1 MPITV
6 LMGSQRRERRA
17 RALLALVLFVVI
29 TVVRFATRSD
39 GHDDITLLYVL
50 PVALLAVS
58 YGVRGG
64 VLGACL
70 GLGVFAIWATSHDI
84 DVGVVGYLTRT
95 TAIVIFGGLAGFL
108 SDRQAQVGRTN
119 TRWFE
124 MSNDMLAEA
133 DLHGHFTR
141 LNAQWQR
148 RLGWTPEELMARP
161 MLDFVHPDDVESTA
175 AVGATLDAHPAEVV
189 NFENRYRAKDGT
201 WHWLLWNSRSDGH
214 RKYAVARDISDLK
227 ALEQDRQQL
236 FDRVQTLSQ
245 TDALTGLPN
254 RRAWEQ
260 EVEQAMA
267 RAHRNGRPLA
277 LAMADLDH
285 FKRFNDAHGH
295 QAGDALLAEVA
306 VRWRGTLRVTDFIA
320 RYGGEEFALLLP
332 DCPPEQALRLLDRL
346 RTATPQEQ
354 TCSVGIAH
362 WDGSEEADDL
372 LARADAALYEAKRV
386 GRDRVVIS

>member
-6 LMGSQRRERRA
+6 LMGPQRRERRA
-17 RALLALVLFVVI
+17 RTLLALVLFVVI